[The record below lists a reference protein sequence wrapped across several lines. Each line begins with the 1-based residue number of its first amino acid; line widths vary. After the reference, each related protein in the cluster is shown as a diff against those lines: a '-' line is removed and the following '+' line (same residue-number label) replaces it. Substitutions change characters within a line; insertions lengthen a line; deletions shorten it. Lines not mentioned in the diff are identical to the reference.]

1 MLTVVPSYIGG
12 FMALVWGSKT
22 IDMIN
27 GKIVKG
33 RKKLKLLLQRRY
45 KKRVTIRT

>member
-27 GKIVKG
+27 GKLSKEE
-33 RKKLKLLLQRRY
+33 KLNLFQRRD
-45 KKRVTIRT
+45 KKRVTICA